1 MYYNHFQL
9 NDHALTISEKTQTR
23 EEYANTCV
31 LLLITYINEHN
42 KKSPFKLISTSVI
55 IFAGS
60 EELSIELAKVLS
72 KYKKNLRIRNV
83 LLDNPA
89 RAYEKEPSK
98 KIQQLISEDSNIK
111 EITYELLTESSTYEQ
126 DIIITGD
133 TYAGVEY
140 SEYNTHTHNLLVQC
154 KDPFKTGK
162 DFLYSFDDFYR
173 APNTFCNGSMYTIL
187 RLD

>member
-1 MYYNHFQL
+1 MYNHFQL

-31 LLLITYINEHN
+31 SLLITYINEHN
-42 KKSPFKLISTSVI
+42 KKSPFKLISTSII

-89 RAYEKEPSK
+89 RAYEQESSK
-98 KIQQLISEDSNIK
+98 KIQQLLS
-111 EITYELLTESSTYEQ
+111 
-126 DIIITGD
+126 
-133 TYAGVEY
+133 
-140 SEYNTHTHNLLVQC
+140 
-154 KDPFKTGK
+154 
-162 DFLYSFDDFYR
+162 
-173 APNTFCNGSMYTIL
+173 
-187 RLD
+187 